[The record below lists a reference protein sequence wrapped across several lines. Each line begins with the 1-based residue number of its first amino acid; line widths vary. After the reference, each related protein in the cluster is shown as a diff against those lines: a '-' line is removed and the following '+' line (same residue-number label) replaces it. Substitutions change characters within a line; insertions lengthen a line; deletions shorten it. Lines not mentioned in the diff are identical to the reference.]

1 MSIHPEDAMAY
12 AAQLHEDLAALTKA
26 VETIAEL
33 LAQVIDGEP
42 HAFHVRQKGAMIY
55 REDRP

>member
-1 MSIHPEDAMAY
+1 MAY